1 MAEAR
6 QVLRQ
11 ILRTVDRHVTSVNGN
26 TTWRQHILQEFR
38 QSAGV
43 EDPAQRDQ
51 LLQQAKDYAFLVH
64 SVQEYKDLL
73 MSYNIGVDRDKERR
87 DLMSSTAARVGFSLP
102 DFPDETLAQE
112 QENKS

>member
-1 MAEAR
+1 M
-6 QVLRQ
+6 LRQ

-64 SVQEYKDLL
+64 SVQEYKVRLVCGRGIQ
-73 MSYNIGVDRDKERR
+73 SQ
-87 DLMSSTAARVGFSLP
+87 AALP
-102 DFPDETLAQE
+102 SRMPCRTC
-112 QENKS
+112 